1 MALQNEQTRTE
12 KEQAA
17 ILAKNEQLRANLL
30 RAISH
35 DLRTPLTSI
44 SGNAGIL
51 LSSGDLIPDDKKKQL
66 YTDIYDDSLW
76 LINLVENLLAVTRI
90 EDGSIGLRLKPEL
103 MEEVIAEALRHI
115 SRKKA
120 EHHIIVQQED
130 SFILARMDAR
140 LIIQVIINIVDNA
153 VKYTAPG
160 STITISTYPKGKMLV
175 TEIADDGPGITDE
188 EKPRIF
194 DMFYTATPKIVDS
207 RRSMGLGLAL
217 CKSVITAHKGTII
230 VLDNKPKGTVFRF
243 TLPIEEVTLH
253 E

>member
-1 MALQNEQTRTE
+1 M
-12 KEQAA
+12 
-17 ILAKNEQLRANLL
+17 
-30 RAISH
+30 
-35 DLRTPLTSI
+35 
-44 SGNAGIL
+44 
-51 LSSGDLIPDDKKKQL
+51 
-66 YTDIYDDSLW
+66 
-76 LINLVENLLAVTRI
+76 ENLLAVTRI

-103 MEEVIAEALRHI
+103 MDEVIAEALRHI

-120 EHHIIVQQED
+120 EHHVILQQED

-140 LIIQVIINIVDNA
+140 LIVQVIINIVDNA
-153 VKYTAPG
+153 VKYTPSG

-175 TEIADDGPGITDE
+175 TEISDDGPGISDD

-194 DMFYTATPKIVDS
+194 DMFYTATPKIIDS

-217 CKSVITAHKGTII
+217 CKSVITAHKGTIT

-243 TLPIEEVTLH
+243 TLPIEEVALH